1 MTKIIFFLM
10 ACANCELEYKTFV
23 KNPSLTCGEQGNKI
37 MSEISRWS
45 DQGNAYFTR
54 DGKLVFGYR
63 CE

>member
-1 MTKIIFFLM
+1 M

-23 KNPSLTCGEQGNKI
+23 KNPLLTCGQQGNKI
-37 MSEISRWS
+37 MSEISKWS
-45 DQGNAYFTR
+45 DEGNAYFTR